1 VNGRSA
7 LKKRPALCI
16 ESVLRQVAN
25 AVEPVIEHHP
35 RDVLRERSGDGHV
48 ERMGVEVREAG
59 LQNLAG
65 EMLAKGGQPN
75 AVPNVGMISASRRGS

>member
-1 VNGRSA
+1 
-7 LKKRPALCI
+7 
-16 ESVLRQVAN
+16 
-25 AVEPVIEHHP
+25 
-35 RDVLRERSGDGHV
+35 
-48 ERMGVEVREAG
+48 MGVEVREAG